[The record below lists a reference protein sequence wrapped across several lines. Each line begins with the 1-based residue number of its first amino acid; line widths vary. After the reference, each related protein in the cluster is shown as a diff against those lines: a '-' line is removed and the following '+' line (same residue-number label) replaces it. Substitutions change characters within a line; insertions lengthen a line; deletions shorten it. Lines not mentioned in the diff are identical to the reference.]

1 MAVKPMFEKI
11 FNIFIGIFIITIAA
25 LIGREMYGDYVRRMP
40 KMDEG
45 YSYENSDYFK
55 FNVSARLDDESNLKV
70 TENLP
75 VLDGATAFYQV
86 YASFAQA
93 VYPEGKYSMG
103 FPGSVVLC
111 SRTPNAYNN
120 LLERKAD
127 IIFCLEP
134 SDAQMGQFNE
144 EGLNLK
150 LVAIGRE
157 AFVFFVNKENSVND
171 LTIEDVQGIYSGKIR
186 NWRRVNGAN
195 QSIRAY
201 QRPKNSG
208 SQTILE
214 KIMGNV
220 PVKKPRIDTIK
231 TEMYQ
236 IINEVAAYRNF
247 KNAIGYSFLY
257 YSTEMVQN
265 NQIKI
270 LSINNIHP
278 SRETIQNAS
287 YPFSQNIYAIYID
300 DDNKNE
306 NIEPFIKWILSGQGQ
321 ELVSK
326 AGYTPII
333 N

>member
-1 MAVKPMFEKI
+1 MD
-11 FNIFIGIFIITIAA
+11 IAKYN
-25 LIGREMYGDYVRRMP
+25 L
-40 KMDEG
+40 
-45 YSYENSDYFK
+45 
-55 FNVSARLDDESNLKV
+55 ESKK
-70 TENLP
+70 
-75 VLDGATAFYQV
+75 
-86 YASFAQA
+86 
-93 VYPEGKYSMG
+93 KYNY
-103 FPGSVVLC
+103 C
-111 SRTPNAYNN
+111 RTPNAYNN

-144 EGLNLK
+144 RGLNLK

-157 AFVFFVNKENSVND
+157 AFVFFVNKENSVNN

-220 PVKKPRIDTIK
+220 PVKKPKIDTIK

-278 SRETIQNAS
+278 SRETMQNAS

-321 ELVSK
+321 ELISK